1 MISNITDSE
10 TRKKIKQLR
19 NIQNGGRTGINGKFH
34 RFQIKKRKK
43 YDK

>member
-19 NIQNGGRTGINGKFH
+19 NIQNGGRTGNGKFH

>member
-10 TRKKIKQLR
+10 TRKKNKTIQ
-19 NIQNGGRTGINGKFH
+19 NIQNGGRTGNGKFH

-43 YDK
+43 YD

>member
-10 TRKKIKQLR
+10 TRKKKKQLR
-19 NIQNGGRTGINGKFH
+19 NIQNGGRTGYGKFH

-43 YDK
+43 YD

>member
-19 NIQNGGRTGINGKFH
+19 NIENGGRTGYGKFH

-43 YDK
+43 YD